1 VSTPQKLS
9 LPQFDCTVGGL
20 EQVSHTISD
29 DESDE
34 TTSDIV
40 IKKVKKRTYFF
51 WTLMEVFENEDLAYE
66 KFLDQNIW
74 KFKQNTQSNDGDK
87 SFFKCHENKQCK
99 AGLQFLYVN
108 KNMTVSVF
116 TNNID
121 HDHTWAD
128 ETIWGISKKIKLV
141 INDLYDS
148 GVIKPQLIMYEL
160 RRRAVDEPTLK
171 QLENYLRVYKCKKH
185 GKTEISYYD
194 LDMWCSKR
202 TKIPDDLHEVFVIG
216 YEIIIDEIDSSK
228 VSFEYL

>member
-1 VSTPQKLS
+1 
-9 LPQFDCTVGGL
+9 
-20 EQVSHTISD
+20 
-29 DESDE
+29 
-34 TTSDIV
+34 
-40 IKKVKKRTYFF
+40 
-51 WTLMEVFENEDLAYE
+51 M
-66 KFLDQNIW
+66 
-74 KFKQNTQSNDGDK
+74 
-87 SFFKCHENKQCK
+87 
-99 AGLQFLYVN
+99 QFLYVN

-194 LDMWCSKR
+194 LDVWCSKR
-202 TKIPDDLHEVFVIG
+202 TKIPEDLHEVFVIG
-216 YEIIIDEIDSSK
+216 DEIIIDEIDSSK
-228 VSFEYL
+228 SIFRVSVSTRFLLELGLKTRHLAADATYKLIFQGFPVFLFSLLASMICVEFFMLHH